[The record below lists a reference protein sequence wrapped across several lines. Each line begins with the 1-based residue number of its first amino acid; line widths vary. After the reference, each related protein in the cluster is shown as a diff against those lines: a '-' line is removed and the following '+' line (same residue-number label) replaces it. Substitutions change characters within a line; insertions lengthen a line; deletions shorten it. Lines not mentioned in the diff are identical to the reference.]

1 MEKNQIEKCDT
12 YEKNTE
18 NENQWTLIISAD
30 KYSIWAD
37 LKELRSYRELIAVFV
52 KRDIKTM
59 YAQTILGPVW
69 FIITAVLSS
78 SIFTFL
84 FGEIAGFSTDGVP
97 QFLFYMF
104 GTILWSLF
112 SSCLSKVS
120 GTFLGYSGLMGKIY
134 FPRLC
139 TPISQIISRLV
150 PFGIQLI
157 IFLAVYLYYM
167 LVKNSVSCSGL
178 IAAVP
183 LLLLEILALALGC
196 GLILTSLTV
205 RYRDIMTLITYAL
218 QIWMYITPVMYPV
231 SQLPE
236 KWRWFLLL
244 NPIGAILE
252 TMRCICF
259 NTGDIPAAYLV
270 VSWFST
276 ALILGI
282 GGFAFQRTQRKF
294 IDTI

>member
-12 YEKNTE
+12 YEENTE

-37 LKELRSYRELIAVFV
+37 LKELWSYRELIAVFV

-139 TPISQIISRLV
+139 
-150 PFGIQLI
+150 
-157 IFLAVYLYYM
+157 
-167 LVKNSVSCSGL
+167 
-178 IAAVP
+178 IASFTDHFEARAFWNTADHFFWP
-183 LLLLEILALALGC
+183 
-196 GLILTSLTV
+196 
-205 RYRDIMTLITYAL
+205 
-218 QIWMYITPVMYPV
+218 YIYT
-231 SQLPE
+231 
-236 KWRWFLLL
+236 
-244 NPIGAILE
+244 
-252 TMRCICF
+252 IC
-259 NTGDIPAAYLV
+259 L
-270 VSWFST
+270 
-276 ALILGI
+276 
-282 GGFAFQRTQRKF
+282 
-294 IDTI
+294 

>member
-12 YEKNTE
+12 YEENTE

-37 LKELRSYRELIAVFV
+37 LKELWSYRELIAVFV

-134 FPRLC
+134 FPLALHADFTDHSEAQC
-139 TPISQIISRLV
+139 LLESAD
-150 PFGIQLI
+150 F
-157 IFLAVYLYYM
+157 IFLAVYLYLYACKKT
-167 LVKNSVSCSGL
+167 VCPCSGL
-178 IAAVP
+178 ICSGCLFFFWRS
-183 LLLLEILALALGC
+183 LL
-196 GLILTSLTV
+196 
-205 RYRDIMTLITYAL
+205 
-218 QIWMYITPVMYPV
+218 
-231 SQLPE
+231 
-236 KWRWFLLL
+236 
-244 NPIGAILE
+244 
-252 TMRCICF
+252 
-259 NTGDIPAAYLV
+259 
-270 VSWFST
+270 
-276 ALILGI
+276 
-282 GGFAFQRTQRKF
+282 
-294 IDTI
+294 